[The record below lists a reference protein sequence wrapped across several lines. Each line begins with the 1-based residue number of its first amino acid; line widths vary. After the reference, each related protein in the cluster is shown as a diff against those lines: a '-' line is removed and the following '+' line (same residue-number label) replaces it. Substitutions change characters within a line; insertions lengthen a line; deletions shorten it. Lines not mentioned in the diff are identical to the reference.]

1 MKRLLP
7 RLPRRR
13 AQAPPLAEPHTA
25 EASPPPI
32 AAPAGA
38 ADPTALG
45 DRAPPSYRHRGRARR
60 RLRFLRRVRELGLRD
75 LGGLV
80 FDQHRFDRVNEELVR
95 GKLAALSAVDAEV
108 RALEHALD
116 DRRPIT
122 ELREPGVSACPRCGT
137 LHGSEARFCP
147 SCGVSIRGPRTI
159 ADVGEGQH
167 PTTAPPPQSAPPP
180 LAPGPPAP
188 TATPTTESDGQ
199 PTVADRP
206 TGDVP
211 AP

>member
-13 AQAPPLAEPHTA
+13 APAPPLAEPHTA
-25 EASPPPI
+25 EAPNAI

-38 ADPTALG
+38 PDPSASASG
-45 DRAPPSYRHRGRARR
+45 DLVRPSYRDRGRARR

-80 FDQHRFDRVNEELVR
+80 FDQHRFDRVSEELVR
-95 GKLAALSAVDAEV
+95 GKLDALRAVDAELRV
-108 RALEHALD
+108 LEHALD
-116 DRRPIT
+116 DRQPIT
-122 ELREPGVSACPRCGT
+122 ELREPGISACPRCGT
-137 LHGSEARFCP
+137 LHGSDARFCP
-147 SCGVSIRGPRTI
+147 SCGASIRGPRTI

-167 PTTAPPPQSAPPP
+167 PSPAPSPPVAVPQLVPSAP
-180 LAPGPPAP
+180 ASANASGGADQSTAAVRPAP
-188 TATPTTESDGQ
+188 DA
-199 PTVADRP
+199 
-206 TGDVP
+206 P